1 MLINVSSPSEFTGEM
16 DENAREDDI
25 QIASA
30 AEAMVQLSGGYSQQ
44 HIQDESMDVDPNY
57 DPSDFLGNLNNREPR
72 EQKPQLDINIAQYE
86 QMNTYK
92 EEPEET
98 TDNNKPAAIHDDL
111 AISDSDE
118 EQEPM
123 IPMIPV
129 KQENLFEVDQATSSQ
144 AQVALPP
151 PPSNPD
157 VKDEN
162 DDADNADNDLL
173 WF

>member
-123 IPMIPV
+123 IPV

-162 DDADNADNDLL
+162 DDADNDLL